1 MLHHNKVCTLALAF
15 RKHAD
20 LPVVVAANRDE
31 ALDRPAVGPFVW
43 PEGFLAPR
51 DERAGGTWLGL
62 TKGGLFLGVTNRFP
76 TLKDAAKESRGA
88 LVAELLEAPDAR
100 TLHEWASRVDPS
112 RYNAFHLMYAD
123 ARDAFITW
131 SDGERLHQT
140 VLAPGLH
147 VVTERSFGGDDTER
161 VAAVRAAWPEEPTP
175 EAVQRTLRLPQT
187 YMFFPDFNY
196 GTRSSMVLL
205 QGPAGRGLFWAEGQ
219 PPKPPAFTERRDLVA
234 ALGFGAPCP
243 PPTS

>member
-1 MLHHNKVCTLALAF
+1 MCTLALAF
-15 RKHAD
+15 RKTAG

-43 PEGFLAPR
+43 PRGFLAPR

-62 TKGGLFLGVTNRFP
+62 TRSGLFLGVTNRFP
-76 TLKDAAKESRGA
+76 TLRDAARESRGA

-100 TLHEWASRVDPS
+100 TLHQRAGRIAAL

-131 SDGERLHQT
+131 SDGEELTQL
-140 VLAPGLH
+140 VLEPGLH
-147 VVTERSFGGDDTER
+147 VVTERSFGGDETSR
-161 VAAVRAAWPEEPTP
+161 VDAVRRAWPEEPTP
-175 EAVQRTLRLPQT
+175 EALQRTLRLPET

-205 QGPAGRGLFWAEGQ
+205 SGGPAPARLFWAEGQ
-219 PPKPPAFTERRDLVA
+219 PPTPPPFVERPELIA
-234 ALGFGAPCP
+234 ALQ
-243 PPTS
+243 

>member
-1 MLHHNKVCTLALAF
+1 MCTLALAF
-15 RKHAD
+15 RKHAGW
-20 LPVVVAANRDE
+20 PVVVAANRDE

-43 PEGFLAPR
+43 PRGFLAPR

-76 TLKDAAKESRGA
+76 TLKDAARESRGA

-100 TLHEWASRVDPS
+100 TLHERASRIDPL

-123 ARDAFITW
+123 PRDAFITW
-131 SDGERLHQT
+131 SDGEKLHPI
-140 VLAPGLH
+140 VLEPGLH
-147 VVTERSFGGDDTER
+147 VVTERSFGGDEAER
-161 VAAVRAAWPEEPTP
+161 VAAVRAAWPEEPAP
-175 EAVQRTLRLPQT
+175 ESLQRTLRLPET

-205 QGPAGRGLFWAEGQ
+205 QGPSGRRLFWAEGQ
-219 PPKPPAFTERRDLVA
+219 PPQAPRFTERADLLA
-234 ALGFGAPCP
+234 ALG
-243 PPTS
+243 